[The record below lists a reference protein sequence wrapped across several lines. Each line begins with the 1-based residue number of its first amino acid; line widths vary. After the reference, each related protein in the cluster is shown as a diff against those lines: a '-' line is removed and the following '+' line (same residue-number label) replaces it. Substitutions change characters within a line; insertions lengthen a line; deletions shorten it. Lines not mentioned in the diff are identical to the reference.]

1 MEVGGTLMSKFN
13 LLAYL
18 LPPEDKIFYS
28 LFEQSTEVCKNAACL
43 FNDIMTTGMNEEHVI
58 LAKQYK
64 HRSNE
69 LIKETLTVLNH
80 TFVTPI
86 DREDIQ
92 HIASLLN
99 KITKKIIKA
108 CLNLKVYRL
117 ESYTDNMKAQG
128 TTLVKASEE
137 LIFIID
143 KFKKVSSIKEITESN
158 LRMKDI
164 ETHGDEIWH
173 NAVDNLFSGQYD
185 ALNVIKLRDI
195 HKDIENALDTYFS
208 VSDTVVNIVL
218 KQS

>member
-1 MEVGGTLMSKFN
+1 MSKFN

-28 LFEQSTEVCKNAACL
+28 LFEQSASVCKDAACL
-43 FNDIMTTGMNEEHVI
+43 FNDIMTAGITEEHVI

-64 HRSNE
+64 HKSND
-69 LIKETLTVLNH
+69 LIKETLKVLNH

-92 HIASLLN
+92 HIAILLN

-117 ESYTDNMKAQG
+117 ESYTENMKAQG

-137 LIFIID
+137 LGFIID

-195 HKDIENALDTYFS
+195 HKDIENALDTYFL
-208 VSDTVVNIVL
+208 VSDTVMNIVL

>member
-1 MEVGGTLMSKFN
+1 MSKVN

-28 LFEQSTEVCKNAACL
+28 LFEDSAQVCKDAAAL
-43 FNDIMTTGMNEEHVI
+43 FDEVMTDGLSEEHI
-58 LAKQYK
+58 ISAKQYK

-69 LIKETLTVLNH
+69 LIKETLKTLNN

-92 HIASLLN
+92 HIAILLN
-99 KITKKIIKA
+99 KITKKIVKA
-108 CLNLKVYRL
+108 CINLRVYRFDC
-117 ESYTDNMKAQG
+117 YTENMVAQAK
-128 TTLVKASEE
+128 TLVKASEE
-137 LIFIID
+137 LGYIIH
-143 KFKKVSSIKEITESN
+143 KFKKVSSVKDITESN

-164 ETHGDEIWH
+164 ETHGDEILFH
-173 NAVDNLFSGQYD
+173 AMDALFSGNYD

-195 HKDIENALDTYFS
+195 HKDIENALDTCFS
-208 VSDTVVNIVL
+208 VSDSVMNIVL